1 MLIHPFGQTM
11 RQEVTRFLEGTGSFI
26 FELQEAA
33 W

>member
-11 RQEVTRFLEGTGSFI
+11 RQEVTLFLEWTGSFI

-33 W
+33 